1 MYNDLMTE
9 LFAPYV
15 YALNNYDYCCDNY
28 IAAERAANDIL
39 HEVEKRQKDTRSQ
52 IAAKLAELESEEKRL
67 KASIRQRVL
76 RGDASP
82 SADMETGAKLAVIAE
97 QKAALQIL
105 SEKRKMTDEE
115 KAQWETAVSVLDDA
129 ATDINKAILQRTQET
144 EKLKVYVRSLEFW
157 GAQVPNRNR
166 DALLSKAYSLNADGG
181 IDDEE

>member
-15 YALNNYDYCCDNY
+15 YALNNYNYCYDNY
-28 IAAERAANDIL
+28 IAAEKAANDIL

-67 KASIRQRVL
+67 KASVRQRVL
-76 RGDASP
+76 CGDASP

-115 KAQWETAVSVLDDA
+115 KAQWETAESALKDA
-129 ATDINKAILQRTQET
+129 ANALNEAIKQRTQET
-144 EKLKVYVRSLEFW
+144 EKLQVYVRSLEFW
-157 GAQVPNRNR
+157 GAQVPNRNTER
-166 DALLSKAYSLNADGG
+166 LSKEADLLNADGG
-181 IDDEE
+181 ADDEE